1 MTDILRQT
9 TAIVDA
15 LQKLRDEALHYG
27 RRITD
32 NGKGIDDHQVHTE
45 RLAYLATEVEAAR
58 ALVAYAT
65 GAQATVT
72 QKPVRWPRVCCRD
85 RSETSEPSGYPSDR
99 LWFS

>member
-15 LQKLRDEALHYG
+15 LQRLRDEALHYG

-58 ALVAYAT
+58 ALAAYAT
-65 GAQATVT
+65 GAQANGGIG
-72 QKPVRWPRVCCRD
+72 QQNDSVRWRVWND
-85 RSETSEPSGYPSDR
+85 QV
-99 LWFS
+99 FM

>member
-1 MTDILRQT
+1 MTDTLRQT

-15 LQKLRDEALHYG
+15 LQRMRDEALHHG

-58 ALVAYAT
+58 ALSAYA
-65 GAQATVT
+65 QVPKQMVT
-72 QKPVRWPRVCCRD
+72 RKPVRWHLGLLPRSVRNI
-85 RSETSEPSGYPSDR
+85 
-99 LWFS
+99 